1 MHLPKASQKV
11 QDHLDQ
17 FGLDLEVK
25 EFPAS
30 TRTAQ
35 DAADA
40 VNCEVGQIVKSLI
53 FRSGQKPLLFLVSG
67 DNRLDVEK
75 VSRDLDITIEKADA
89 QFVREKSGYAIG
101 GVPPVAHAEPMD
113 VFIDRDLLAFDE
125 VWAAAGTP
133 HAVFCMHSSD
143 LQRITAGR
151 VIDVI

>member
-11 QDHLDQ
+11 QDFLDQ
-17 FGLDLEVK
+17 FDLDLEVK
-25 EFPAS
+25 EFPAG

-40 VNCEVGQIVKSLI
+40 VGCEVGQIVKSLI

-67 DNRLDVEK
+67 NNRLNVEK
-75 VSRDLDITIEKADA
+75 VSRDLNITIEKADA

-113 VFIDRDLLAFDE
+113 IFIDKDLLAYDDI
-125 VWAAAGTP
+125 WAAAGTP
-133 HAVFCMHSSD
+133 HTVFRLHSSD
-143 LQRITAGR
+143 LQRITTGI
-151 VIDVI
+151 VIDLK